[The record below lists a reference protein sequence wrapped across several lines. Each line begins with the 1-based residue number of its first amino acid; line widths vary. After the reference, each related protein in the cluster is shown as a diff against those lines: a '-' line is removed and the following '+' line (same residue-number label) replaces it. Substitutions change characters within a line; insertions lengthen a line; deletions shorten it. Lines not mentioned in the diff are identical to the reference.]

1 MVLSSRVDWLV
12 VKAVLVALV
21 LSSRGVTSER
31 LQVEVQETGGWS
43 RPAYPCT
50 LTLDRPS
57 ALKPLHF
64 RLLDETSRPIIVQ
77 VDAEDRDQTTRWRLA
92 FPMSLEPRQRR
103 VLTLEVG
110 VDVTSSPKRPQ
121 GHVLETTDSVLKI
134 INAPHLVWT
143 IPAQVGPC
151 LQSLEFGGHEHLKG
165 PTAKLVLKT
174 RSGLC
179 LSLGGP
185 QAPDWKPV
193 RRGPLAVTLLGRQ
206 TVLADKSTPIV
217 NHVELDFPVS
227 RSWVRLDWQLDDP
240 DDRIAEIGLEVN
252 LNLDPPTP
260 PVPSLADFGAGTWVY
275 SRLRSGEM
283 VVLETQQAANGPSGP
298 AAAWRMLRG
307 TAKASR
313 AFVVS
318 NPVGPVR
325 AEGWVHLMDR
335 KRCLALAVDGFG
347 REHLESIQATAEGA
361 VRVRRVFASRKP
373 GAANRKSFRT
383 WLHFVGF
390 PPQQSAATSP
400 RHMQT
405 PPAVRVLR

>member
-1 MVLSSRVDWLV
+1 MLSSRVDWLV
-12 VKAVLVALV
+12 AQAVLVALV
-21 LSSRGVTSER
+21 LARGGVATER
-31 LQVEVQETGGWS
+31 LQVEVQETGGWF

-57 ALKPLHF
+57 VSEPLHF
-64 RLLDETSRPIIVQ
+64 RLLDETACPINMQ
-77 VDAEDRDQTTRWRLA
+77 VDAEDHGRTTRWRLA
-92 FPMSLEPRQRR
+92 FSLTLEPRQLR

-110 VDVTSSPKRPQ
+110 GDVTASPKRHQ
-121 GHVLETTDSVLKI
+121 GHVLEAAGGVLKI

-143 IPAQVGPC
+143 IPAQLGPC
-151 LQSLEFGGHEHLKG
+151 LQSLEFGGQEHLKG

-174 RSGLC
+174 RSGLS
-179 LSLGGP
+179 LSLGGA

-193 RRGPLAVTLLGRQ
+193 RRGPLAVTLHGRQ
-206 TVLADKSTPIV
+206 TVLADKSTPII

-227 RSWVRLDWQLDDP
+227 RSWVRLDWQVDDP
-240 DDRIAEIGLEVN
+240 DDRIAEIRLEVD
-252 LNLDPPTP
+252 LNLDPSTP
-260 PVPSLADFGAGTWVY
+260 AVPSLVDFGAGTWVY

-283 VVLETQQAANGPSGP
+283 AVLETQRSGIGSP
-298 AAAWRMLRG
+298 VPTAAWRVWRG

-313 AFVVS
+313 VFVVS
-318 NPVGPVR
+318 HPERPVR

-347 REHLESIQATAEGA
+347 REHLESIRATAEGG
-361 VRVRRVFASRKP
+361 VRVRRVFASWKS
-373 GAANRKSFRT
+373 GVAHRKSFRI